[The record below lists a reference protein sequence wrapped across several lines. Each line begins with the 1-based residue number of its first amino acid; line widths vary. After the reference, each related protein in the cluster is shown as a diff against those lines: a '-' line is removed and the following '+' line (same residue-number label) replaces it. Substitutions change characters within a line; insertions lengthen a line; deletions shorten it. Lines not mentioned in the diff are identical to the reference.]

1 MSQAAGDY
9 ERSTCQTPRRD
20 RTLPR
25 VRNEP
30 AGAAK
35 QIAQQLP
42 GRLREHNLTL
52 VSAGVAF
59 YAFLAFVPALIVIVT
74 VYGLVAKPADIQR
87 QVRDFG
93 KALPDEVQKFIQ
105 QQITSIGS
113 ASRAGVSITLL
124 IAVAIALWSASGGVA
139 ALVTGVNVA
148 RDQTEPKSFV
158 KKRGRALALTFGAV
172 VLLVVMMFLI
182 AAVPS
187 ILTHAGLGTAGR
199 VVFDIL
205 RWPLLALVIVLGL
218 GVLYHVAVG
227 QPKQARFGVVT
238 PGALVATLLWLI
250 ASGLFA
256 VYTANFA
263 SYSKTYGSLASIV
276 VVLLWLY
283 LSAIAVLIG
292 AEIDGVSTAS
302 PTRAT

>member
-1 MSQAAGDY
+1 VTS
-9 ERSTCQTPRRD
+9 
-20 RTLPR
+20 
-25 VRNEP
+25 EP
-30 AGAAK
+30 AGAAR

-74 VYGLVAKPADIQR
+74 VYGLVAKPADIRREIHQ
-87 QVRDFG
+87 FG
-93 KALPDEVQKFIQ
+93 KALPDEVQNFIQ

-124 IAVAIALWSASGGVA
+124 IAVALALWSASGGMA

-158 KKRGRALALTFGAV
+158 KKRSKALALTFGAV

-199 VVFDIL
+199 VVFNIL
-205 RWPLLALVIVLGL
+205 RWPLLAIVIVLGL
-218 GVLYHVAVG
+218 GVLYRVAVG
-227 QPKQARFGVVT
+227 RPKQARFGLVT

-256 VYTANFA
+256 VYTASFA

-302 PTRAT
+302 PTRATWRV

>member
-1 MSQAAGDY
+1 M
-9 ERSTCQTPRRD
+9 T
-20 RTLPR
+20 
-25 VRNEP
+25 NEA

-35 QIAQQLP
+35 QVAQQLP
-42 GRLREHNLTL
+42 GRLREHKLTL

-59 YAFLAFVPALIVIVT
+59 YAFLAFVPTLIVIVT

-87 QVRDFG
+87 QVHDIA
-93 KALPDEVQKFIQ
+93 KALPDEVQNFIQ
-105 QQITSIGS
+105 QQITSIGH
-113 ASRAGVSITLL
+113 ASGTRISIALV
-124 IAVAIALWSASGGVA
+124 IAVALALWSASGGMA

-148 RDQTEPKSFV
+148 RDQTEPTSFV
-158 KKRGRALALTFGAV
+158 KKRGKALVLTVGAI
-172 VLLVVMMFLI
+172 VLLVVMIFLI

-187 ILTHAGLGTAGR
+187 ILAQVGLGTTGR
-199 VVFDIL
+199 VVFDIV
-205 RWPLLALVIVLGL
+205 RWPVLAIVIVLGL
-218 GVLYHVAVG
+218 GLLYHLAVG
-227 QPKQARFGVVT
+227 RPRKARFRAVT

-283 LSAIAVLIG
+283 LSAVAVLIG
-292 AEIDGVSTAS
+292 AEIDGLSTAS
-302 PTRAT
+302 PTHAA

>member
-1 MSQAAGDY
+1 M
-9 ERSTCQTPRRD
+9 T
-20 RTLPR
+20 
-25 VRNEP
+25 NEA

-35 QIAQQLP
+35 QIARQLP
-42 GRLREHNLTL
+42 GRLREHKLTL

-59 YAFLAFVPALIVIVT
+59 YAFLAFVPTLIVIVT

-87 QVRDFG
+87 QVHDIA
-93 KALPDEVQKFIQ
+93 KALPDEVQNFIQ
-105 QQITSIGS
+105 QQITSIGH
-113 ASRAGVSITLL
+113 ASGTRISIALV
-124 IAVAIALWSASGGVA
+124 IAVALALWSASGGMA

-148 RDQTEPKSFV
+148 RDQTEPTSFV
-158 KKRGRALALTFGAV
+158 KKRGKALVLTVGAI
-172 VLLVVMMFLI
+172 VLLVVMIFLI

-187 ILTHAGLGTAGR
+187 ILTKVGLGTTGR
-199 VVFDIL
+199 VVFDIV
-205 RWPLLALVIVLGL
+205 RWPVLAIVIVLGL
-218 GVLYHVAVG
+218 GVLYHIAVG
-227 QPKQARFGVVT
+227 RPRKARFRAVT

-283 LSAIAVLIG
+283 LSAVAVLIG
-292 AEIDGVSTAS
+292 AEIDGLSTAS
-302 PTRAT
+302 PTHAA

>member
-1 MSQAAGDY
+1 MAAITSQQVTCRAPAQPPAPA
-9 ERSTCQTPRRD
+9 RS
-20 RTLPR
+20 
-25 VRNEP
+25 
-30 AGAAK
+30 
-35 QIAQQLP
+35 
-42 GRLREHNLTL
+42 
-52 VSAGVAF
+52 S
-59 YAFLAFVPALIVIVT
+59 
-74 VYGLVAKPADIQR
+74 
-87 QVRDFG
+87 DFG

-113 ASRAGVSITLL
+113 ASRAGVSITLV

-148 RDQTEPKSFV
+148 RDQTEPKSFA
-158 KKRGRALALTFGAV
+158 KKRGKALALTFGAV

-205 RWPLLALVIVLGL
+205 RWPLLALVIVVGL

-227 QPKQARFGVVT
+227 QPKHGRFGVT
-238 PGALVATLLWLI
+238 PGALAATLLWLI

-263 SYSKTYGSLASIV
+263 SYSKTYARRLN
-276 VVLLWLY
+276 
-283 LSAIAVLIG
+283 SAITAVVTQAG
-292 AEIDGVSTAS
+292 APAAAHRRDDHEGARFRRVPPRVAR
-302 PTRAT
+302 RAWR